1 MQPCDILGPQGT
13 VARRLPQYEHRPQ
26 QLQMAEAVLEAI
38 LAGEHLV
45 VEAGTGV
52 GKSFAYLVPCILAA
66 ADPETQEHLGQSVR
80 VLVSTHTI
88 NLQEQLIGKDIPF
101 LNAVMPVEFSA
112 VLAKGRSN
120 YLSLRRMEL
129 ALNRGFGL
137 FSDQEEIEQL
147 QQVRNWSAHTADG
160 SLSDLPFAVLPQ
172 VWDEV
177 QSDSGNCRA
186 SQCRHFKQCFYFRAR
201 RRMQHAQLLVVN
213 HALLFS
219 DLAARREG
227 WSLLPDY
234 DVVVLDEAHTIEAV
248 ASSHLGI
255 QVTSGQVQYALGRLF
270 NERTGRGLLAVHE
283 LKDAMRQVNACRD
296 VAGEFFQAVRRWHQE
311 QRGNGR
317 VDEPLDLKPDLV
329 GQLEDLAQ
337 TVRRHGNRLE
347 DEDQRTDFISAAGRL
362 QALAAELHRWLA
374 QEEPDAVYW
383 VEVGSGRRPRVELQ
397 AAPLDVG
404 PQLRE
409 LLFDQVRSV
418 ILASA
423 TLAVDG
429 DEHFEFFRTRVGLPQ
444 CRTLC
449 LGSPFD
455 YARQAE
461 LVLVHDMPDPQDT
474 EAFLPAAVDVIQ
486 HYVEQ
491 SQGRTFVLFTSYSM
505 LRQVEQALMPWL
517 ARNNLALY
525 TQGRDV
531 PRDRLLQQFKDNPR
545 GVLLGTDSF
554 WQGVDVPGDA
564 LQTVIITRLPFR
576 VPDQPLVEARIEA
589 IRNRGGNPFMEF
601 QVPEAALK
609 LKQGF
614 GRLIRTRQ
622 DTGRVVVLDPR
633 IVTKR
638 YGRVFL
644 NSLPPCRRRKVS
656 WRQLAQQ
663 AK

>member
-1 MQPCDILGPQGT
+1 MQPSDILGPQGT
-13 VARRLPQYEHRPQ
+13 VARRLPHYEHRPQ
-26 QLQMAEAVLEAI
+26 QLEMAEAVLQAVLEA
-38 LAGEHLV
+38 EHLI

-66 ADPETQEHLGQSVR
+66 ADPETQNLLGQSIR
-80 VLVSTHTI
+80 VVVSTHTI

-101 LNAVMPVEFSA
+101 LNSVIPLEFSA

-120 YLSLRRMEL
+120 YLSLRRLDL
-129 ALNRGFGL
+129 ALQRGFGL
-137 FSDQEEIEQL
+137 FDTQEELEQL
-147 QQVRNWSAHTADG
+147 QQVRSWSAQTADG
-160 SLSDLPFAVLPQ
+160 SLSDLPAPVSPQ

-177 QSDSGNCRA
+177 RSDSGNCRG
-186 SQCRHFKQCFYFRAR
+186 SQCRHFKRCFYFRAR
-201 RRMQHAQLLVVN
+201 RRMQHAQILVVN

-234 DVVVLDEAHTIEAV
+234 DVVVLDEAHTVESV

-255 QVTSGQVQYALGRLF
+255 QVTSGQVQYALGRLY
-270 NERTGRGLLAVHE
+270 NERTGRGLLVAHE
-283 LKDAMRQVNACRD
+283 LQDAIRQVTVCRD
-296 VAGEFFQAVRRWHQE
+296 VAGEFFSAMSRWYQ
-311 QRGNGR
+311 QQGGNGR
-317 VDEPLDLKPDLV
+317 VEAPLQVEPDLV
-329 GQLEDLAQ
+329 GQLEELAQ
-337 TVRRHGNRLE
+337 TVRRHGNRFD
-347 DEDQRTDFISAAGRL
+347 DEDQRTDFAAAASRL
-362 QALAAELHRWLA
+362 QALAEELHRWLT
-374 QEEPDAVYW
+374 QSEPDSVYW
-383 VEVGSGRRPRVELQ
+383 VEADTGRRLRVQLQ

-409 LLFDQVRSV
+409 LLFDSVRSV
-418 ILASA
+418 ILTSA

-429 DEHFEFFRTRVGLPQ
+429 DEHFEFFKTRIGLPR

-455 YARQAE
+455 YSRQAE

-474 EAFLPAAVDVIQ
+474 EAFLPAALAVIR
-486 HYVEQ
+486 HYVRQ
-491 SQGRTFVLFTSYSM
+491 TQGRTFVLFTNYTM
-505 LRQVEQALMPWL
+505 LREVERALTPWL
-517 ARNNLALY
+517 ARNNLDLY
-525 TQGRDV
+525 SQGREV
-531 PRDRLLQQFKDNPR
+531 SRDRLLQRFRANPR

-589 IRNRGGNPFMEF
+589 IRSRGGNPFMEF

-614 GRLIRTRQ
+614 GRLIRTRE

-633 IVTKR
+633 IVTRR
-638 YGRVFL
+638 YGQVFL
-644 NSLPPCRRRKVS
+644 NSLPPCRRRKIS
-656 WRQLAQQ
+656 WRRLDDAD
-663 AK
+663 